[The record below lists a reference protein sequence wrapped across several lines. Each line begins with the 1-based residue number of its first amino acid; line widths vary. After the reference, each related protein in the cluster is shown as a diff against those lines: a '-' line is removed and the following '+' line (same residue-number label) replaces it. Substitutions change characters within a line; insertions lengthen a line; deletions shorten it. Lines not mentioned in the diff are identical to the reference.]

1 LGYPE
6 GECYFSGSPLLT
18 VESTFAGAVV
28 LETLA
33 LSILNHDCA
42 VASAAS
48 RMTIAAH
55 GRPCMDMGA
64 RRTHERAAISAA
76 RAAIIGGFKGTSDLE
91 AAKRYG
97 IPAIGTAAHS
107 FTLIHDTEEDAF
119 AAQIES
125 LGTNTTLLVDTFNV
139 AKGVEKAVQAARDAG
154 GELGTVRLDS

>member
-1 LGYPE
+1 
-6 GECYFSGSPLLT
+6 
-18 VESTFAGAVV
+18 
-28 LETLA
+28 
-33 LSILNHDCA
+33 
-42 VASAAS
+42 
-48 RMTIAAH
+48 
-55 GRPCMDMGA
+55 MDMGA

-125 LGTNTTLLVDTFNV
+125 LGTNTTL
-139 AKGVEKAVQAARDAG
+139 
-154 GELGTVRLDS
+154 